1 MLRGGDGGNWGVDD
15 LQAYCGEGLRGGERV
30 CLSFE
35 WSLPLTAVPEE
46 EEEYEDSDEDED
58 EDEEPGDWHD
68 SGMGVFNLSSSSPS
82 SASSSIS
89 ISFTTMTFLR
99 FVDLEGGV
107 GGGAGD

>member
-46 EEEYEDSDEDED
+46 EEEYEDSDKD

>member
-58 EDEEPGDWHD
+58 EEPGDWHD